1 MIDLWLK
8 HVRQEGLVVSQSAL
22 DAENLVPIKQ
32 TSDDTRVF
40 SENSSDFWQ
49 LATNVL
55 EWPEN
60 RIQRGENLPAETI
73 CRLTEMGV
81 TLNVDAALTAG
92 KANDPSDTGT
102 ESESLSADKAGDPT
116 NDGKESE
123 PLPTNKASEPPRL
136 LIKKIEKGSDPDCR
150 ISIGIWSGITE
161 QQAFERHLRDTGVEQ
176 GLLVTDHVLRL
187 TYSPQGETPG
197 FLEWPIDGMKTTA
210 GREML
215 SGLKLLLGRNA
226 IWGSA
231 EFRLDGILK
240 RSRENQ
246 NIVSTK
252 LAGQVLGALYT
263 LLRGFTTEIETNTR
277 MRIVAER
284 QPEEFYEGL
293 LSVLMRLVFMLYA
306 EDRELMPSSDKD
318 WARTIYEQGYAV
330 RRLFAD
336 LEADAALYP
345 DTMSDRYG
353 AWGRLLGLFQLV
365 HDGAGPDFM
374 HQRRGKLFDPETFP
388 FLVGRFGDDDES
400 DILPVSDKCIY
411 EVLHQ
416 LLMLGGERLSYKT
429 LDVEQIGSVY
439 ETVMGFTVTRT
450 EGSSIALKS
459 GKGNI
464 PAYINLEA
472 VLAKA
477 PDKRKKYMVD
487 MIDFKM
493 SVAMNKLVKSALTVD
508 NLLAALDRKIDERGS
523 PGRRA
528 VTAGTIIL
536 QPTDERRKTGSH
548 YTPRSLTAP
557 IVRDALKPVLAQLG
571 EDATPD
577 QVLELKVCDPAMGS
591 GAFLVETCR
600 VLGERLETAWARH
613 PELLPVDARSDPQIF
628 ARREVAKR
636 CLYGVDKNHM
646 ATNLAKLSLWL
657 VTLARNEDFSFLDHA
672 LKTGDSLVGL
682 TFEQLRQFDW
692 RTGGTYPIFTQSHSN
707 KVDATREDRQ
717 RIRLAPDNVTF
728 EQQRQ
733 RLDEANRNIADVR
746 LGGDAVVAVFF
757 SEAKTKIRRA
767 VMENFKVQFGQKD
780 GQCAAQQLRSD
791 LLNGDH
797 PITPFHWY
805 IEFPEVFT
813 GKNSGFDSIVGNP
826 PFAGKNT
833 IANGSR
839 AGFSD
844 WLKIISPGAHGN
856 ADLSAHFFRRSFAL
870 LRKGGTMGLI
880 ATNTIGQGDTR
891 ESGLRYLLQ
900 EKKGVIYNAR
910 RRVKWPGE
918 AAVVVSTVHISKG
931 PTINISVLLDDRSV
945 SRISAFVR
953 EGNFDDAPTILEA
966 NKGIAFQGS
975 IILSMGF
982 TFDDINAAKGKSTSE
997 SEMYQLK
1004 KKDSKNSERI
1014 KPYLG
1019 GNEVNSDPKHEYH
1032 RFAIDFEDFPL
1043 RRENT
1048 GKTWKKALKN
1058 ERKEM
1063 LREGIVPL
1071 DYSKPVASD
1080 WPDLLQIV
1088 RTLVKPDRDT
1098 QNRGSNKDGWWK
1110 FHRNRPGLI
1119 AASSKLN
1126 SVFGVNCGA
1135 TPFLAITRLH
1145 TNVVWANS
1153 LVIFCKEELA
1163 FLGVLQSRIHEVWAF
1178 VFCSSMKDDLR
1189 YTPTDA
1195 FQTFP
1200 LPIRETKIC
1209 TDAAE
1214 SYENYRKEIM
1224 ITSSIG
1230 LTKTYNRFHNPLDH
1244 KPDITKLRCLHAEM
1258 DDAVLRAYGWDDLAD
1273 MALDTSPSGA
1283 APRFLHQTDEPEFA
1297 YQKRYHWPAWFRDN
1311 VLARLLEL
1319 NRIRAENELEM
1330 L

>member
-1 MIDLWLK
+1 MSDLWLK
-8 HVRQEGLVVSQSAL
+8 HVRQEGLVVSKSAL
-22 DAENLVPIKQ
+22 DEENLVPVKQ

-55 EWPEN
+55 NWPEN
-60 RIQRGENLPAETI
+60 RIQRGENLPAEAI
-73 CRLTEMGV
+73 CKLTEMGV
-81 TLNVDAALTAG
+81 TLNVDAALAG
-92 KANDPSDTGT
+92 KAG
-102 ESESLSADKAGDPT
+102 
-116 NDGKESE
+116 
-123 PLPTNKASEPPRL
+123 EPPRL
-136 LIKKIEKGSDPDCR
+136 LIKRIEKGSDPDCR
-150 ISIGIWSGITE
+150 ISIGIWSGITQ

-226 IWGSA
+226 IWGSI
-231 EFRLDGILK
+231 ESRLDGILK

-246 NIVSTK
+246 NIVSTR

-263 LLRGFTTEIETNTR
+263 LLRGFTTEVETNTR
-277 MRIVAER
+277 MRIVAEH

-388 FLVGRFGDDDES
+388 FLVGQFGDDDEP

-411 EVLHQ
+411 DVLHQ
-416 LLMLGGERLSYKT
+416 LLILGGERLSYKT

-439 ETVMGFTVTRT
+439 ETIMGFTVTHT

-508 NLLAALDRKIDERGS
+508 DLLAALDRKIDERGS

-528 VTAGTIIL
+528 VAAGTIIL

-557 IVRDALKPVLAQLG
+557 IVCEALKPVLAQLG

-600 VLGERLETAWARH
+600 VLGEQLEAAWTRH

-682 TFEQLRQFDW
+682 TFEQLRLFDW
-692 RTGGTYPIFTQSHSN
+692 RTGGTYPIFTQSHGN
-707 KVDATREDRQ
+707 KVDATRGDRQ
-717 RIRLAPDNVTF
+717 RIRSAPDNVTF

-746 LGGDAVVAVFF
+746 LAGDAVVAVFF
-757 SEAKTKIRRA
+757 SEAKTKTRQA
-767 VMENFKVQFGQKD
+767 VMDNFKVQFGQKD

-791 LLNGDH
+791 LLNGNH
-797 PITPFHWY
+797 PITPFHWD

-813 GKNSGFDSIVGNP
+813 GNNPGFDSIVGNP
-826 PFAGKNT
+826 PFAGKDT
-833 IANGSR
+833 ISNGSR
-839 AGFSD
+839 TGFSD
-844 WLKIISPGAHGN
+844 WLKIISPDAHGN
-856 ADLSAHFFRRSFAL
+856 ADLSAHFFRRAFVL

-900 EKKGVIYNAR
+900 EKKGMIYNAR
-910 RRVKWPGE
+910 RRVKWPGD
-918 AAVVVSTVHISKG
+918 AAVVVSTVHISKE
-931 PTINISVLLDDRSV
+931 PTVNVPAMLDDRSV

-953 EGNFDDAPTILEA
+953 EGDFDDRPSVLHT
-966 NKGIAFQGS
+966 NKSIAFQGS
-975 IILSMGF
+975 VILGMGF
-982 TFDDINAAKGKSTSE
+982 TFDNKNAVKGKATPLD
-997 SEMYQLK
+997 EMHRLINHHP
-1004 KKDSKNSERI
+1004 DNSIVIR
-1014 KPYLG
+1014 PYLG
-1019 GNEVNSDPKHEYH
+1019 GQEINTHPQHSNH
-1032 RFAIDFEDFPL
+1032 RYVIDFGNMPL
-1043 RRENT
+1043 RRDPDLFGWLSAEIE
-1048 GKTWKKALKN
+1048 K
-1058 ERKEM
+1058 R
-1063 LREGIVPL
+1063 REWMHSGVVPNDYL
-1071 DYSKPVASD
+1071 DPVASD
-1080 WPDLLQIV
+1080 WPDLLSIV
-1088 RTLVKPDRDT
+1088 KEKVKPERL
-1098 QNRGSNKDGWWK
+1098 GNKNKTVKAHPWWK
-1110 FHRNRPGLI
+1110 HW
-1119 AASSKLN
+1119 SSRVTLAKRTKTLN
-1126 SVFGVNCGA
+1126 KVCILSRVSNNIGIGIVENKFLFADSTVVFA
-1135 TPFLAITRLH
+1135 FSTFAPFAI
-1145 TNVVWANS
+1145 
-1153 LVIFCKEELA
+1153 
-1163 FLGVLQSRIHEVWAF
+1163 LQSRIHEVWVR
-1178 VFCSSMKDDLR
+1178 VFSSSMKDDLR
-1189 YTPTDA
+1189 YAPSDC
-1195 FQTFP
+1195 FVTFP
-1200 LPIRETKIC
+1200 FPLSIKGDEGSETAGRTYHDFRSNLMIN
-1209 TDAAE
+1209 TDMGMTAC
-1214 SYENYRKEIM
+1214 
-1224 ITSSIG
+1224 
-1230 LTKTYNRFHNPLDH
+1230 YNRFHNPLDQ
-1244 KPDITKLRCLHAEM
+1244 KPDITELRRLHAEM

-1273 MALDTSPSGA
+1273 MALDTSSGGA
-1283 APRFLHQTDEPEFA
+1283 APRFLHQTDEPEFV

-1319 NRIRAENELEM
+1319 NRVRAEKELEM